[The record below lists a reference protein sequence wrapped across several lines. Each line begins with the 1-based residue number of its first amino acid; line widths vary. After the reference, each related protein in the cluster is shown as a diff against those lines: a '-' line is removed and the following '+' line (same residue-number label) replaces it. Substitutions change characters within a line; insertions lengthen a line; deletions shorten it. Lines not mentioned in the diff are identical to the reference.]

1 MITRGTLL
9 LTFICTAFIAFS
21 QYQKQVDYL
30 DSYFEKAVKDYQLPS
45 LSIGIVKDNKVIFQK
60 SYGLLKVGEGK
71 LANEHSIY
79 AIASLSKAFTTASL
93 GMLVDEGKLKWTDRV
108 VDHLPY
114 FELHDKDV
122 SNRMT
127 ILDLCSHRSGLATFD
142 GDLLWYATSY
152 SREEIVRRI
161 RHLPLKQEFRS
172 EFGYQNIMY
181 ITAGELIEAVSGMSW
196 DDFVRNRIF
205 NKLRMDRSY
214 TSFADLDLTKNVTY
228 PHINGKSLE
237 HLSYDNSG
245 ATAAIHSNVDD
256 LCNWI
261 MFWLNKGK
269 YNSEQLL
276 SEKAVAEIFSQQT
289 VMKVGSFDKQNGV
302 HYKGYGLGWFLLDY
316 NGRNLIRHGGGL
328 PGYISQ
334 IALVPEENLGMIILT
349 NDMSSLPS
357 ALMYKIVDVFTQ
369 PTMDKR
375 DWSTEF
381 LEYSIK
387 NEAQLEADKLSR
399 IDKRVG
405 GTTPSHAVHS
415 YVGDYEDVMYGS
427 ARIYLNADENL
438 VFEMTPSKELFMA
451 ELSHWHFNTFQFKF
465 KDPFLPEG
473 FLTFES
479 DSDGN
484 IVGYKIDLP
493 NPDFHFYNL
502 NFKRK

>member
-1 MITRGTLL
+1 MITRIFLL
-9 LTFICTAFIAFS
+9 LTFICSTFIVLP
-21 QYQKQVDYL
+21 QYKKQVEYL
-30 DSYFEKAVKDYQLPS
+30 DAYFEKAVNDYQIPS
-45 LSIGIVKDNKVIFQK
+45 LSIGIVKDNEVIFQK
-60 SYGLLKVGEGK
+60 SYGLLKTGDSR

-79 AIASLSKAFTTASL
+79 AIASLSKAFTTACL

-114 FELHDKDV
+114 FELHDRDV

-142 GDLLWYATSY
+142 GDLLWYATDY

-161 RHLPLKQEFRS
+161 RYLPLKQEFRS

-181 ITAGELIEAVSGMSW
+181 ITAGELIEVVSGMSW
-196 DDFVRNRIF
+196 DDFVQKRIVE
-205 NKLRMDRSY
+205 KLEMDRSY
-214 TSFADLDLTKNVTY
+214 TSFADLDLTKNMTY
-228 PHINGKSLE
+228 PHINGKSIE

-261 MFWLNKGK
+261 KFWLNKGK
-269 YNSEQLL
+269 YNGVQVL
-276 SEKAVAEIFSQQT
+276 SEKSVNEIFSQQT

-316 NGRNLIRHGGGL
+316 NGKNLIRHGGGL

-334 IALVPEENLGMIILT
+334 IALVPEENVGMILLT

-387 NEAQLEADKLSR
+387 NGAQLEADKIAR
-399 IDKRVG
+399 IDKRAE
-405 GTTPSHAVHS
+405 GTSLSHGMAS
-415 YVGDYEDVMYGS
+415 YTGDYEDVMYGS
-427 ARIYLNADENL
+427 SRIYLNADKKL
-438 VFEMTPSKELFMA
+438 VFEMTPSKELFTA
-451 ELSHWHFNTFQFKF
+451 ELNHWHFETFQFQF

-473 FLTFES
+473 YLTFEC
-479 DSDGN
+479 DSDG
-484 IVGYKIDLP
+484 IIKGFTIDLP

-502 NFKRK
+502 KFKRK